1 MSVEPGLVAPLRLL
15 VVEDNPDDVEL
26 IRLKLEGV
34 ATDRR
39 FVIETVDRLSTAVR
53 RLKGAD
59 VVLLDLGLHD
69 SGGIDAVARLSNEA
83 PEIPLVVLTGRDDS
97 ALGLSAVREGAQD
110 SWSRTRWTAP
120 CSTARC
126 VMPSGASARTTTP
139 PRATKARGATPHGG
153 ARPGRGPPLEMHCP
167 PHSRTRPRPRAS
179 GGCRAPRP
187 SAVPSRPRR
196 AR

>member
-1 MSVEPGLVAPLRLL
+1 MSAEPGLVAPLRLL

-39 FVIETVDRLSTAVR
+39 FVIEAVDRLSTAVR

-69 SGGIDAVARLSNEA
+69 SGGIDAVVRLSNEA

-110 SWSRTRWTAP
+110 FLVKDKVDGPLLDRSLRYAVERKRAEQAL
-120 CSTARC
+120 ARLATI
-126 VMPSGASARTTTP
+126 MSAICYDCGRKLSYDHP
-139 PRATKARGATPHGG
+139 TKGY
-153 ARPGRGPPLEMHCP
+153 E
-167 PHSRTRPRPRAS
+167 S
-179 GGCRAPRP
+179 
-187 SAVPSRPRR
+187 
-196 AR
+196 